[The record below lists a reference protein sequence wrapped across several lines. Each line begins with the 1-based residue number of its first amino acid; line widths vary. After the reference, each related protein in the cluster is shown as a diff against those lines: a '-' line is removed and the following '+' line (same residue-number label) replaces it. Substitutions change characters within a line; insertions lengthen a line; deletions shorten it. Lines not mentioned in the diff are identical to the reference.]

1 MSWQDILKSPVK
13 GRHILGEGKT
23 GLKSELYQLMG
34 LDITMGRELEELNT
48 KLDAI
53 ETSYPKVKEQATNLK
68 NEMEGKTIKKP
79 DYFSNPP
86 LSIANLYDEKGEF
99 IPLSANLKE
108 RYFKRL
114 DYIVEYLSPE
124 KQDDRNL
131 SGRESS
137 IIKVLLSDKNYVDLN
152 KYLIGEVSYNRLKF
166 VNDKVLVKVNVALT
180 KNKIEIRKSRFKK
193 LMSNSLKQ
201 QFEQD
206 LKDKPELLGYN
217 IDDVIFTFD
226 SEVKDGY
233 LDNIMSAAK
242 GDSSVGF
249 KDFKIQMSLNGIKK
263 KNITENGK
271 FWVVKGEGWV
281 TKDNLT
287 QLTGAK
293 LTGKIKKTVFADVMG
308 YRDYVEF
315 DERTISAKKKNLLTR
330 NLKINP
336 EVRPS
341 YQLEQYYDLIVQ
353 SNAASKS
360 DYEDYLHG
368 SGEVPLSIHAIE
380 YAPIIDFMLKNK
392 TAADAERGLSSLLG
406 SFKRSIPT
414 QKMKLILE
422 ENDRDY
428 KSLTDIKNVDIDD
441 AAALQEDWK
450 TSNLDW
456 SQWLNNINKATDIAG
471 LAKLDK
477 LNGILDVLGKTSLD
491 TKDNKL
497 KSSEKIILDEL
508 KIDNIS
514 SEQLEVLSKTINL
527 YKNVKSKDKD
537 DNVIYLPPE
546 IDSEEEDAVLNLGNK
561 VELKPLD
568 DFLSNRTSR
577 IKNALIIE
585 TEDTS
590 MPYNLTK
597 LGSAIM
603 FMIANKSN
611 SNTDKI
617 NEEKINVSAKF
628 LEIIEI
634 GYQYDTMVNNDDTL
648 MDEFME
654 FNDDNE
660 IDSEEGK
667 QLSTIYLDR
676 YDKIREALLGEI
688 DKSMIYVLEN
698 NITRNKRGGVRVLEW
713 FDTELPELTNVA
725 RESVGDENESI

>member
-1 MSWQDILKSPVK
+1 MSWKNILKSPVK

>member
-1 MSWQDILKSPVK
+1 M
-13 GRHILGEGKT
+13 GEGKT

>member
-1 MSWQDILKSPVK
+1 MSWKNILKSPVK

-537 DNVIYLPPE
+537 DNVIYL
-546 IDSEEEDAVLNLGNK
+546 
-561 VELKPLD
+561 
-568 DFLSNRTSR
+568 R
-577 IKNALIIE
+577 
-585 TEDTS
+585 
-590 MPYNLTK
+590 
-597 LGSAIM
+597 
-603 FMIANKSN
+603 
-611 SNTDKI
+611 
-617 NEEKINVSAKF
+617 
-628 LEIIEI
+628 
-634 GYQYDTMVNNDDTL
+634 
-648 MDEFME
+648 
-654 FNDDNE
+654 
-660 IDSEEGK
+660 
-667 QLSTIYLDR
+667 
-676 YDKIREALLGEI
+676 
-688 DKSMIYVLEN
+688 
-698 NITRNKRGGVRVLEW
+698 
-713 FDTELPELTNVA
+713 
-725 RESVGDENESI
+725 